1 MIKITG
7 GQVKPPHQW
16 IELHFITVAQK
27 GTTTKEFTIG
37 RQLKS
42 TINVKISDTLVP
54 NVQAKRARKTT
65 MNKVLTGTRI
75 RHVKIKPNKAD
86 PALPSALYFYLKI
99 KEMQ

>member
-75 RHVKIKPNKAD
+75 RHVKINPNKGK
-86 PALPSALYFYLKI
+86 SEQIHSIYI
-99 KEMQ
+99 GHG